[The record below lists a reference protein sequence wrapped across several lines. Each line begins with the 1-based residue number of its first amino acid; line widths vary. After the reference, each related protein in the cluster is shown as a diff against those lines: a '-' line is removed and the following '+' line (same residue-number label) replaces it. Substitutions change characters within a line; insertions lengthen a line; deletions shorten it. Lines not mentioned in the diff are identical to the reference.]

1 MQICSAS
8 LNLLVYSFASLI
20 RVSSRSNPCATVF
33 SRVAR
38 AVHAVIRSE
47 LELET
52 DAGASD
58 SSAPKP
64 KPVAGAVAAA
74 EKATAG
80 KSDAAAPV
88 PIVLAGFSQGGAL
101 ALYAAL
107 TAPPPLSQHIVA
119 CCAHSAYLPLHKQLL
134 RRAQLYPPP
143 PSPSPPAPSTP
154 PTCGDNANRP
164 TPPALLST
172 SPSEDALKRACS
184 VREILRLCALD
195 PNSLMCDAL
204 KAEAVS
210 C

>member
-1 MQICSAS
+1 M
-8 LNLLVYSFASLI
+8 
-20 RVSSRSNPCATVF
+20 F
-33 SRVAR
+33 SCVAR

-47 LELET
+47 LEPEL

-64 KPVAGAVAAA
+64 HPVAGAVAAA
-74 EKATAG
+74 EKATG
-80 KSDAAAPV
+80 KSEVAPV
-88 PIVLAGFSQGGAL
+88 PIVLAGFSQGGSL

-134 RRAQLYPPP
+134 RRAQLHPPP
-143 PSPSPPAPSTP
+143 PSPSPPAPSKQNSTP
-154 PTCGDNANRP
+154 PTCGDNANA
-164 TPPALLST
+164 PPALLST

-184 VREILRLCALD
+184 VRENLKLCALD
-195 PNSLMCDAL
+195 PSSIVSEAL
-204 KAEAVS
+204 KHFS